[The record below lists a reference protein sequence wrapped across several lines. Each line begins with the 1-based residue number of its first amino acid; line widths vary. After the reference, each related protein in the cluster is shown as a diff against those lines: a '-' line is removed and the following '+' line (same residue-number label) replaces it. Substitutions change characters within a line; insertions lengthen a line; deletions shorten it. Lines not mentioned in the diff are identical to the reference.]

1 MHDGGHHWFIM
12 LVKIKDKQAE
22 IWDLLPDARRTRDR
36 EIQVN
41 SIVSPTNFFIKTMSL
56 VF

>member
-1 MHDGGHHWFIM
+1 MHDGGHYWFIL

-22 IWDLLPDARRTRDR
+22 IWDPLPDARRTRDR

-41 SIVSPTNFFIKTMSL
+41 SIVSPTNF
-56 VF
+56 